1 MSMEQIVNI
10 IVNNGIG
17 VGALVF
23 MAYYINGSMK
33 DVITTLNEI
42 NKALAST
49 SITLQNV
56 TDRLER
62 LEHKIEDLK

>member
-1 MSMEQIVNI
+1 MEQIVNL

-33 DVITTLNEI
+33 DVTNTLTSM
-42 NKALAST
+42 NKVLAET
-49 SITLQNV
+49 SITLNNV

-62 LEHKIEDLK
+62 LEHKIEELK

>member
-1 MSMEQIVNI
+1 MEQIVNV

-17 VGALVF
+17 VGALIF

-33 DVITTLNEI
+33 DVITTLNGI
-42 NKALAST
+42 NKTLSDT
-49 SITLQNV
+49 SVTLRNV

-62 LEHKIEDLK
+62 LEHKIEELK

>member
-1 MSMEQIVNI
+1 MEQIVNI

-33 DVITTLNEI
+33 DVINTLNGI
-42 NKALAST
+42 NKALAET
-49 SITLQNV
+49 SITLNNV

-62 LEHKIEDLK
+62 LEQKIGELK

>member
-1 MSMEQIVNI
+1 MEQIVNV

-17 VGALVF
+17 VGALIF
-23 MAYYINGSMK
+23 MAYFINGSMK
-33 DVITTLNEI
+33 EVTNTLDGI
-42 NKALAST
+42 NKTLTET
-49 SITLQNV
+49 SITLNNV

>member
-1 MSMEQIVNI
+1 MEQIVNI

-33 DVITTLNEI
+33 DVITTLTSI
-42 NKALAST
+42 NKTLAET
-49 SITLQNV
+49 SVTLNNV

>member
-1 MSMEQIVNI
+1 MEQIVNV

-33 DVITTLNEI
+33 DVITTLNGI
-42 NKALAST
+42 NKTLADT
-49 SITLQNV
+49 SLTLRNV

>member
-1 MSMEQIVNI
+1 MEQIVNI

-17 VGALVF
+17 VGALIF

-33 DVITTLNEI
+33 DVINTLNGI
-42 NKALAST
+42 NKALAET
-49 SITLQNV
+49 SITLNNV

-62 LEHKIEDLK
+62 LEQKIGELK

>member
-1 MSMEQIVNI
+1 MEQIVNV

-17 VGALVF
+17 VGALIF

-33 DVITTLNEI
+33 DVITTLSEI
-42 NKALAST
+42 NKTLSAT
-49 SITLQNV
+49 SITLKNV

>member
-1 MSMEQIVNI
+1 MEQIINV

-17 VGALVF
+17 VGALIF

-33 DVITTLNEI
+33 DVINTLNEI
-42 NKALAST
+42 NKILSET
-49 SITLQNV
+49 SITLKNV

-62 LEHKIEDLK
+62 LEHKIEDIK

>member
-1 MSMEQIVNI
+1 MEQIVNV

-17 VGALVF
+17 VGALIF

-42 NKALAST
+42 NKTLSDT
-49 SITLQNV
+49 SITLKNV

>member
-1 MSMEQIVNI
+1 MEQLVNI

-17 VGALVF
+17 VGALIF

-33 DVITTLNEI
+33 DVINTLNEI

-62 LEHKIEDLK
+62 LEHKIEELK

>member
-1 MSMEQIVNI
+1 MEQIVNL

-33 DVITTLNEI
+33 DVITTLNGI
-42 NKALAST
+42 NKALAET
-49 SITLQNV
+49 SVTLNNV

-62 LEHKIEDLK
+62 LEHKIEEIK

>member
-1 MSMEQIVNI
+1 MEQIVNV

-17 VGALVF
+17 VGALIF

-42 NKALAST
+42 NKTLSDT
-49 SITLQNV
+49 SVTLKNV

>member
-1 MSMEQIVNI
+1 MEQIVNI

-17 VGALVF
+17 VGALIF

-33 DVITTLNEI
+33 DVINTLNGI
-42 NKALAST
+42 NKALAET
-49 SITLQNV
+49 SITLNNV

-62 LEHKIEDLK
+62 LEQKIGEPK